1 MLAAV
6 TELLALLD
14 DAHQPFRP
22 ICPWPDDR
30 HYRNRHR

>member
-14 DAHQPFRP
+14 DAHQALPP
-22 ICPWPDDR
+22 DLPMPDDR